1 MSLYPTM
8 KILKQLCR
16 DHIPP
21 IKGFSKLRKADLV
34 ELLKSYN
41 VDIPKPEPKI
51 KKPRAKK
58 ELIREAK
65 TKKSNK
71 DYINVS
77 SKLFTPENTP
87 NEIKNNI
94 DTIKELVKERKN
106 LMKKYHEVKKSI
118 NEIKEELISIGGYK
132 YKSRKNKFKY

>member
-58 ELIREAK
+58 GEVK

-71 DYINVS
+71 DYINVN
-77 SKLFTPENTP
+77 SKLFTPENIP
-87 NEIKNNI
+87 DEIKNNY
-94 DTIKELVKERKN
+94 DNIKELIKERKN

-118 NEIKEELISIGGYK
+118 NEIKQELISIGGYK